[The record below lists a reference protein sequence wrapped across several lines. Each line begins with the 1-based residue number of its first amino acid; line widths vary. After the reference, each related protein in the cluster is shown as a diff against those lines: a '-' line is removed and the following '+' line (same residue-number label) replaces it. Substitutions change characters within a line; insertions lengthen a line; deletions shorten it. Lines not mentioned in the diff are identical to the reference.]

1 MMSGTRALA
10 GLCLAAGLV
19 FVAGPAGA
27 QEKARQRPQQ
37 LPPTC
42 AEDSVHLTPEDEQG
56 LRTLDAITSRST
68 EGLTFEER
76 ADGTIG
82 LDLAGRFMHVLTAA
96 PNQTGHL
103 DVACHT
109 GGNANPKGATASSVK
124 PWRPVRGQTP
134 HRLNV
139 NPLKAPIVAVSEK
152 APVLEEK

>member
-1 MMSGTRALA
+1 MMSATRSLA
-10 GLCLAAGLV
+10 GLYLTAGLV
-19 FVAGPAGA
+19 LLAGTAFD

-37 LPPTC
+37 LPPTG
-42 AEDSVHLTPEDEQG
+42 AEDSVQPSPEDEQG
-56 LRTLDAITSRST
+56 LRNLDAMTSRSI

-76 ADGTIG
+76 PDGTIG

-96 PNQTGHL
+96 PNKTGHL

-109 GGNANPKGATASSVK
+109 GGNASSKGATAVK

-134 HRLNV
+134 HRLDV
-139 NPLKAPIVAVSEK
+139 KPLKAPIVTVSEK